1 MLNRLTKII
10 STFKFVETKGIPLTV
25 EEGHKQLAQYLIDN
39 GVLVTPCVVYNK
51 KHERY
56 QIVKVGKQLHRF
68 SSKFYRNRGEA
79 EKALEGGVRENEN
92 A

>member
-1 MLNRLTKII
+1 MLERLKELLEDTLLDWECDVSK
-10 STFKFVETKGIPLTV
+10 ETVSEIA
-25 EEGHKQLAQYLIDN
+25 EHLIEN
-39 GVLVTPCVVYNK
+39 GVIVTPCVVYNK

-79 EKALEGGVRENEN
+79 EKAFKGG
-92 A
+92 ASDG